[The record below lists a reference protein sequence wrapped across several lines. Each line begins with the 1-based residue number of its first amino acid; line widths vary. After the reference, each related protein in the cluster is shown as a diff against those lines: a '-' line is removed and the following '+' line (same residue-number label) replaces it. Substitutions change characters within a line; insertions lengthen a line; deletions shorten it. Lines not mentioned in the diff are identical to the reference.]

1 SSRSHLRP
9 CHAPGLAAYHLQRPS
24 CATAASDAERR
35 ADEPARPLS
44 AHAAPD
50 HRPAH
55 THESH
60 RSYNLEYR
68 SSIHPFIS
76 PPMTHTQP
84 DNEGSATPDTSNAT
98 FHGNSGDF
106 AAQHSARRRRGRIS
120 QRSGTAPA
128 PIT

>member
-9 CHAPGLAAYHLQRPS
+9 CHAPGLAAYHLQSPS
-24 CATAASDAERR
+24 CATAASDGERR

-50 HRPAH
+50 HRHAH

-68 SSIHPFIS
+68 SSMHPFIS

-84 DNEGSATPDTSNAT
+84 DNEGKAAFAT
-98 FHGNSGDF
+98 
-106 AAQHSARRRRGRIS
+106 RRDPG
-120 QRSGTAPA
+120 QGHPG
-128 PIT
+128 PG